1 LRGTAHKLFNKFIEF
16 GDVLIDLRAAKSG
29 RGSIL
34 EEEVKEEVIIA
45 LAQKNRVTL
54 TEIQN
59 QILDQFKLDVSVPTL
74 YHFAS
79 EIGSWRKLELRAIL
93 SEKNRNKRL
102 NYCKEHY
109 EDKFSNVI
117 FTDECSFC
125 LTRNTMKVFVFRGDE
140 VHTKLIGDNYTSIM
154 IWGVVSRKGKIGYAI
169 IRGTLKA
176 DNYQDLLEE
185 FFPEV
190 PNKQMALKNGDFSK
204 IPRRHIVQRILKNGF
219 QGYLQVS

>member
-74 YHFAS
+74 YRFAS
-79 EIGSWRKLELRAIL
+79 EIGSWRKPELREIL

-102 NYCKEHY
+102 DYCKEHY

-117 FTDECSFC
+117 FTDECSF
-125 LTRNTMKVFVFRGDE
+125 V
-140 VHTKLIGDNYTSIM
+140 
-154 IWGVVSRKGKIGYAI
+154 
-169 IRGTLKA
+169 
-176 DNYQDLLEE
+176 
-185 FFPEV
+185 
-190 PNKQMALKNGDFSK
+190 
-204 IPRRHIVQRILKNGF
+204 
-219 QGYLQVS
+219 